1 MTAFTDLVEDLAAD
15 ADLGQAAHFRRP
27 PYAWVAVRVILSQ
40 PTDGLGQAR
49 AGSLQAD
56 LAASAITDTPQ
67 PADELRIGATV
78 YVVEDTERDALGL
91 SWRLQLADRN

>member
-1 MTAFTDLVEDLAAD
+1 MTAFDDAL
-15 ADLGQAAHFRRP
+15 ADLHADPDLSTPAHYRRP
-27 PYAWVAVRVILSQ
+27 PYTWAAVRVILSQ
-40 PTDGLGQAR
+40 PTDALGQTR

-67 PADELRIGATV
+67 PGDELRIGATV
-78 YVVEDTERDALGL
+78 YIVEDTERDALGL